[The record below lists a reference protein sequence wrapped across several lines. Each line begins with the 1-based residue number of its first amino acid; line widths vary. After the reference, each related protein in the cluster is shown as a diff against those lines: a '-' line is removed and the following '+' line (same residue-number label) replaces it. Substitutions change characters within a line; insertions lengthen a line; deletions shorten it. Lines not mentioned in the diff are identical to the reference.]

1 MRSFVKCVALVCLL
15 LTFWSALAV
24 VTHHH
29 ADGTDSA
36 SCPICMAAHSAA
48 PSPTTNLVTTIFTAV
63 STFRAEPEFAKEA
76 LVVFALSIR
85 PPPTV

>member
-15 LTFWSALAV
+15 LTFWSAVAV

-29 ADGTDSA
+29 ANDTEAA
-36 SCPICMAAHSAA
+36 SCTVCMAAHSAA
-48 PSPTTNLVTTIFTAV
+48 PTPTTNLLKTTFTAL
-63 STFRAEPEFAKEA
+63 STYRAEPDFAKEA

-85 PPPTV
+85 PPPAV